1 MMKLLD
7 TRATTTKV
15 SKTQKGFNAFDKSEQ
30 QVLADLFPQQFKAIR
45 LASLSLYPNNRL
57 CAGAKAA
64 GCMKGCIS
72 DSGRA
77 LIFNSVNKS
86 RKAKAAFYERDTA
99 LFIET
104 LKRELSNFD
113 KLCAKQG
120 VQGVVRLNVFSDIQW
135 EKHGIPQ
142 AFPALFFYDYTK
154 LAARLDSAKTPDNY
168 SLMFSYSGRAQY
180 AKQVAIALKT
190 DVPIVVVFRGPMP
203 NIFLGRPVVNGD
215 ASDLDNVFAGRVVIG
230 LKEKRTLVQAD
241 NGFVV
246 DMNEIVRLAA

>member
-1 MMKLLD
+1 MKLLD
-7 TRATTTKV
+7 TRATNTKV
-15 SKTQKGFNAFDKSEQ
+15 NKTQKGFNAFDKAEQ
-30 QVLADLFPQQFKAIR
+30 HVLADLFPEQFKAIR
-45 LASLSLYPNNRL
+45 LASLSLYPNNKL

-64 GCMKGCIS
+64 GCMDGCIS
-72 DSGRA
+72 NSGRA
-77 LIFNSVNKS
+77 LIFNSVNKA
-86 RKAKAAFYERDTA
+86 RKAKADFFERDTV

-113 KLCAKQG
+113 KLCAKQN

-142 AFPALFFYDYTK
+142 AFPNLFFYDYTK
-154 LAARLDSAKTPDNY
+154 LAARLGNTPANY

-190 DVPIVVVFRGPMP
+190 DVPLVVVFRGPMP
-203 NIFLGRPVVNGD
+203 EYFLDRPVVNGD

-230 LKEKRTLVQAD
+230 LKEKRTLVQAA

-246 DMNEIVRLAA
+246 DMREIVRMAA

>member
-1 MMKLLD
+1 MKLLD
-7 TRATTTKV
+7 TRATNTKV
-15 SKTQKGFNAFDKSEQ
+15 NKTQQGFNAFDKSEQ
-30 QVLADLFPQQFKAIR
+30 QLLADLFPDDFKPIR

-64 GCMKGCIS
+64 GCMDGCIS
-72 DSGRA
+72 NSGRA
-77 LIFNSVNKS
+77 LIFSSVNKS
-86 RKAKAAFYERDTA
+86 RQAKADFYEQDQA

-113 KLCAKQG
+113 KLCRKQG

-142 AFPALFFYDYTK
+142 AFPNLFFYDYTK
-154 LAARLDSAKTPDNY
+154 LAARLGKTPENY
-168 SLMFSYSGRAQY
+168 KLMFSYSGRSQY

-190 DVPIVVVFRGPMP
+190 DVPMVVVFRGPMP
-203 NIFLGRPVVNGD
+203 EYFLDRPVVNGD

-246 DMNEIVRLAA
+246 DMNEIVRLVA

>member
-7 TRATTTKV
+7 TRATNTKV
-15 SKTQKGFNAFDKSEQ
+15 SKTQKGFNAFDQKEQ
-30 QVLADLFPQQFKAIR
+30 HVLADLFPEQYKAIR

-64 GCMKGCIS
+64 GCMDGCIS
-72 DSGRA
+72 NSGRA
-77 LIFNSVNKS
+77 LIFNSVNKA
-86 RKAKAAFYERDTA
+86 RKAKADFFERDTA

-104 LKRELSNFD
+104 LKRELGNFD

-142 AFPALFFYDYTK
+142 AFPNLFFYDYTK
-154 LAARLDSAKTPDNY
+154 LAARLGNTPSNY
-168 SLMFSYSGRAQY
+168 KLMFSYSGRAQY

-190 DVPIVVVFRGPMP
+190 DVPVVVVFRGPMP
-203 NIFLGRPVVNGD
+203 DIFLGRPVVNGD
-215 ASDLDNVFAGRVVIG
+215 ASDLDNVFAGKVVIG

-246 DMNEIVRLAA
+246 DTNEIVRIAA

>member
-7 TRATTTKV
+7 TRATNTKV

-30 QVLADLFPQQFKAIR
+30 QVLADLFPEQFKAIR
-45 LASLSLYPNNRL
+45 LASLSLYPNSRL
-57 CAGAKAA
+57 CPGAKPA
-64 GCMKGCIS
+64 GCMDGCIS
-72 DSGRA
+72 NSGRA
-77 LIFNSVNKS
+77 LIFSSVNKS
-86 RKAKAAFYERDTA
+86 RKAKADFYERDTV

-104 LKRELSNFD
+104 LKRELGNFD

-142 AFPALFFYDYTK
+142 AFPNLFFYDYTK
-154 LAARLDSAKTPDNY
+154 LAARLGNTPSNY
-168 SLMFSYSGRAQY
+168 KLMFSYSGRAQY
-180 AKQVAIALKT
+180 AKQVAIAFKT
-190 DVPIVVVFRGPMP
+190 DVPVVVVFRGPMP
-203 NIFLGRPVVNGD
+203 DIFLGRPVVNGD

-246 DMNEIVRLAA
+246 DTNEIVRMAA